1 MNIQKLKKSTNAL
14 FLFFAV
20 LLFTSCGAQDKTV
33 VVEILVGKEVENDGY
48 IYSDDSIFKF
58 GNKEYSLKSKAIY
71 DVDGNIQQLEVYKS
85 EGKLSYSRAELL
97 EDRKILDYYGL
108 PFQQK
113 MSYSDGK
120 LSNGDEKITVITFE
134 DYLID
139 KEDSVVRFYK
149 LK

>member
-1 MNIQKLKKSTNAL
+1 MNIQQLKKSTNVL

-20 LLFTSCGAQDKTV
+20 LLFTSCEAQDKTIV
-33 VVEILVGKEVENDGY
+33 MEILTGKEIENDGY
-48 IYSDDSIFKF
+48 IYSDDSIFKL
-58 GNKEYSLKSKAIY
+58 GNKEYSLRSKAIY

-97 EDRKILDYYGL
+97 EDKKMLDYYRL

-113 MSYSDGK
+113 MSYSNGK
-120 LSNGDEKITVITFE
+120 LSNGDEKIIVIPIE

-139 KEDSVVRFYK
+139 KDDSVVRFYK

>member
-1 MNIQKLKKSTNAL
+1 MNIQHLKKSINV
-14 FLFFAV
+14 LFFAV
-20 LLFTSCGAQDKTV
+20 LLLTSCEAQDKTN
-33 VVEILVGKEVENDGY
+33 VVEILTGKEVESDGY
-48 IYSDDSIFKF
+48 IYSDDSIFKL
-58 GNKEYSLKSKAIY
+58 GNKEYSLRSKAIY

-97 EDRKILDYYGL
+97 EDRKMLDYYRL

-113 MSYSDGK
+113 MSYSNGK
-120 LSNGDEKITVITFE
+120 LSNEDKKITVIPIE

-139 KEDSVVRFYK
+139 KDDSVVRFYK

>member
-1 MNIQKLKKSTNAL
+1 MNTQHLKKSTNVL

-20 LLFTSCGAQDKTV
+20 LLFTSCEAQDKTI
-33 VVEILVGKEVENDGY
+33 VVEILTGKEVESDGY
-48 IYSDDSIFKF
+48 IYSDDSIFKL
-58 GNKEYSLKSKAIY
+58 GNKEYSLISKAIY

-97 EDRKILDYYGL
+97 EDRKMLDYYRL

-113 MSYSDGK
+113 MSYLDGK
-120 LSNGDEKITVITFE
+120 LSNENKNIIVIPIE

-139 KEDSVVRFYK
+139 KDDSVVRFYK